1 MTPPGGVGGVV
12 IVADER
18 IGHPIVER
26 RLRLEGYHIRAI
38 EDVAPSVD
46 DDIVLDIAARESA
59 LLLTEDKDFGDLVYQ
74 GHLPVGE
81 GIVLLRLEGMT
92 TEAKCD
98 RVAEIFAQRL
108 LEMRQSFTVVAQRS
122 VRIRTP

>member
-1 MTPPGGVGGVV
+1 MTPASSTGGVV
-12 IVADER
+12 IVADES

-26 RLRLEGYHIRAI
+26 LRHEGYRIRAI

-46 DDIVLDIAARESA
+46 DDIVLDIAARENA

-74 GHLPVGE
+74 RHLPIGE
-81 GIVLLRLEGMT
+81 GIALLRLEGMT

-98 RVAEIFAQRL
+98 RVAEVFAQRL
-108 LEMRQSFTVVAQRS
+108 VEMRQSFTVITQRS